1 VLHALSS
8 SLATRVE
15 ALRAAKTTDMA
26 DAVLRVPASDYTDSD
41 VHQAEL
47 RRLFHGGPVLA
58 GFSGAADGPGGW
70 FTVDLCGR
78 SVFIMRGHDGAVR
91 GFRNACPHRGMQL
104 LDGCG
109 TSMRRITCPFHS
121 WSFDSMGTNRA
132 IPTRE
137 AFDQYSPDELDLA
150 PVQVAE
156 GGGLIYVSL
165 DPEPIDITAVL
176 GGVDA
181 ELIPL
186 GSANQVLI
194 DRRERWMD
202 MNWKLGVDSYME
214 SYHLHFL
221 HKNTLRAFFFNDGS
235 PFDAFGRNGRIAGI
249 RRTFESAPQTP
260 ASVDGTPRPDRH
272 RDALHHLTLEY
283 QLFPNAVAIFQQD
296 HFELSQVFPDPD
308 NVHRALVVQSVY
320 GPREGLDDAA
330 RARYQ
335 KSFELLLAV
344 TIAEDFAA
352 CEKIQRTLRS
362 GSPTHL
368 HLGRNEPA
376 LIHLHQQLHE
386 VLASPSSSETA

>member
-1 VLHALSS
+1 MVMPPALNS
-8 SLATRVE
+8 SLAKRVE
-15 ALRAAKTTDMA
+15 ALRANKTTDMA
-26 DAVLRVPASDYTDSD
+26 DSVLRVPATDYTDPG

-47 RRLFHGGPVLA
+47 RRLFHGGPILA
-58 GFSGAADGPGGW
+58 GLSGAADGVGGW

-78 SVFIMRGHDGAVR
+78 SVIIVRGDDGVAR
-91 GFRNACPHRGMQL
+91 GFRNACPHRAMQL

-109 TSMRRITCPFHS
+109 AAMRRITCPFHA
-121 WSFDSMGTNRA
+121 WSFDHMGTNRA
-132 IPTRE
+132 IPSRE

-176 GGVDA
+176 GGVDS
-181 ELIPL
+181 ELLPL
-186 GSANQVLI
+186 GSSDQVLI

-221 HKNTLRAFFFNDGS
+221 HKDTLRAFFFNDGS

-249 RRTFESAPQTP
+249 RRSFESRVAP
-260 ASVDGTPRPDRH
+260 ADGGAPD
-272 RDALHHLTLEY
+272 DALDHLTLEY

-308 NVHRALVVQSVY
+308 NVNRSLVVQSVY

-352 CEKIQRTLRS
+352 CEKIQRSLRS

-376 LIHLHQQLHE
+376 LIHLHQQLHD
-386 VLASPSSSETA
+386 VLGET